1 MGKVTIYRYSV
12 LDTDR
17 VEPRIARRWG
27 TRQAIKALKEVGAQ
41 ALENSATEVDEAVLD
56 DRGLTALDFNPGS
69 T

>member
-41 ALENSATEVDEAVLD
+41 ALENSATEVDEAVFD
-56 DRGLTALDFNPGS
+56 DRGLTALDFNPGA